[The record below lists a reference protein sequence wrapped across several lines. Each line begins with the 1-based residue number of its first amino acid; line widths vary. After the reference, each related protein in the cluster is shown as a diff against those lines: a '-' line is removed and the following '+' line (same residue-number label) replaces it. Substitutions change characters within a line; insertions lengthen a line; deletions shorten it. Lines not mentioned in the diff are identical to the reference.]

1 MWVQDFFTGHG
12 KKSVC
17 RKNDR
22 RKLQTCAEIPRIDH
36 SLGMLIP
43 YSMGKC
49 MLILPMLFTEK
60 KNPSQEGLLAQAWCQ
75 CSHMASVSLERGQSL
90 LVAVSNM
97 WHKHTQRAIAGG
109 SRGGG

>member
-22 RKLQTCAEIPRIDH
+22 RRLQTCAEIPRIDH
-36 SLGMLIP
+36 SSGMLVP

-60 KNPSQEGLLAQAWCQ
+60 KSFSGGIISSGLVPAQSHGFCQLGAWAELA
-75 CSHMASVSLERGQSL
+75 RGCFQY
-90 LVAVSNM
+90 VV
-97 WHKHTQRAIAGG
+97 
-109 SRGGG
+109 